1 MQIGRRALIVGAG
14 LASIAA
20 VPPMAVV
27 GQSAPAFDVFTFDW
41 KKVHFKELQGR
52 VVLLNFWAS
61 WCAPCRVELPE
72 IDAYARRHAG
82 APLSIFAVRSDDEA
96 PNSFFIDLAKRLA
109 FPLVWHLDGNGYGA
123 INGAVPT
130 NYVID
135 RQGVVR
141 YAKPGAFSVE
151 GLEQVVTPLLTAA
164 AGTVTTAADYQP
176 GPAQRRRPS
185 DDPGNVAVRNEDMNP
200 QAASGS

>member
-20 VPPMAVV
+20 APPQAVV
-27 GQSAPAFDVFTFDW
+27 GQPAPPFDVFTFEW
-41 KKVHFKELQGR
+41 KKIHFKELQGR

-61 WCAPCRVELPE
+61 WCAPCLRELPQ

-82 APLSIFAVRSDDEA
+82 QPLSVFAVRSDDSA
-96 PNSFFIDLAKRLA
+96 DNQAFINLSKSLA
-109 FPLVWHLDGNGYGA
+109 FPLVWHLDGKGYGT

-151 GLEQVVTPLLTAA
+151 GLEQVVTPLLTEMPGA
-164 AGTVTTAADYQP
+164 VTAANDYRP
-176 GPAQRRRPS
+176 GPAVRPFHDDGRDLPS
-185 DDPGNVAVRNEDMNP
+185 ETPTIPDPG
-200 QAASGS
+200 ASVP